1 VSETSPQ
8 RLSVQIRRVAKQ
20 DLKAIMAMLDAMIRS
35 GINDIDAGWLT
46 TGDASALVQYRLEKQ
61 LGLIAL
67 NGSDAV
73 GFMSWKLGIAQPPY
87 RAVRYSQIDGL
98 WVNERSRRQ
107 GLARALWAQYLQECS
122 RQAIRDIRISVPA
135 SATSLPFFAALGFVH
150 TESLLTYRGSR
161 DASDAQFNR

>member
-1 VSETSPQ
+1 
-8 RLSVQIRRVAKQ
+8 
-20 DLKAIMAMLDAMIRS
+20 MAMLDAMIRS
-35 GINDIDAGWLT
+35 DMSDVDAGWLR

-61 LGLIAL
+61 LALIAID
-67 NGSDAV
+67 GSEGV
-73 GFMSWKLGIAQPPY
+73 GFLSWKLGIAQPPY

-98 WVNERSRRQ
+98 WVNEQYRQ
-107 GLARALWAQYLQECS
+107 RGLARALWAQYLHECS

-161 DASDAQFNR
+161 EVSNT